1 MKVYKIGNEI
11 INLAMV
17 KNIHLFSSEIGFYF
31 SDPTDWIRVEI
42 KDKKEGE
49 KILQECYEIMKKE
62 D

>member
-17 KNIHLFSSEIGFYF
+17 KNIHLFSSGIGFYF
-31 SDPTDWIRVEI
+31 SDPSDWIRVEI

>member
-17 KNIHLFSSEIGFYF
+17 KSIHLFSSEIGFYF
-31 SDPTDWIRVEI
+31 SDPSDWIRVEI

-49 KILQECYEIMKKE
+49 KIL
-62 D
+62 